1 MTPPSFFLQNP
12 GLKFWERKSCLW
24 IMPPASIWR
33 AWSRAPIRQIISFGR
48 RTTRLVDLAPS
59 IQNFIHSKKIYQSV
73 KYFGHRQSFHNAMYD
88 KLFESVESWVS
99 ICKVVDIHGFWKL
112 KGSVKAPLFSGKSH
126 PFIYFFPKYLHTELI
141 SIDDFACEDLSA
153 QFEQCIIIYSVS
165 IYFFRWSKQLSYRI
179 KCYLRKEVGRQ
190 SVTRSIVM
198 GSELVSS
205 VTGVLECHTV
215 PLSLTRS
222 TSHTQ
227 ESSNVCPRILPASLS
242 GSMSSKVTLTLPS
255 LIHSKWF
262 HCCYRNF

>member
-1 MTPPSFFLQNP
+1 MCDMQWPLHLFFLQNP

-59 IQNFIHSKKIYQSV
+59 IQKFIHAKKIYQSV
-73 KYFGHRQSFHNAMYD
+73 KYFGHIQSFHNAMYD

-99 ICKVVDIHGFWKL
+99 ICKVVEIHGFWRL
-112 KGSVKAPLFSGKSH
+112 KGSVKAH
-126 PFIYFFPKYLHTELI
+126 
-141 SIDDFACEDLSA
+141 
-153 QFEQCIIIYSVS
+153 IIIYSVS

-227 ESSNVCPRILPASLS
+227 ENSNVCPRILPASLS

-255 LIHSKWF
+255 LIHSQCF
-262 HCCYRNF
+262 HCYYRNFWPHYETHCDKTHGIT

>member
-1 MTPPSFFLQNP
+1 MTSLVRISLLN
-12 GLKFWERKSCLW
+12 LSN
-24 IMPPASIWR
+24 AS
-33 AWSRAPIRQIISFGR
+33 
-48 RTTRLVDLAPS
+48 L
-59 IQNFIHSKKIYQSV
+59 FI
-73 KYFGHRQSFHNAMYD
+73 
-88 KLFESVESWVS
+88 L
-99 ICKVVDIHGFWKL
+99 L
-112 KGSVKAPLFSGKSH
+112 
-126 PFIYFFPKYLHTELI
+126 
-141 SIDDFACEDLSA
+141 
-153 QFEQCIIIYSVS
+153 VS

-242 GSMSSKVTLTLPS
+242 GSMSSKVTLSS
-255 LIHSKWF
+255 LIHSQCF
-262 HCCYRNF
+262 HCYYRNF

>member
-1 MTPPSFFLQNP
+1 
-12 GLKFWERKSCLW
+12 
-24 IMPPASIWR
+24 MPLSWR
-33 AWSRAPIRQIISFGR
+33 YHCQI
-48 RTTRLVDLAPS
+48 
-59 IQNFIHSKKIYQSV
+59 
-73 KYFGHRQSFHNAMYD
+73 
-88 KLFESVESWVS
+88 VS
-99 ICKVVDIHGFWKL
+99 
-112 KGSVKAPLFSGKSH
+112 P
-126 PFIYFFPKYLHTELI
+126 
-141 SIDDFACEDLSA
+141 DFACEDFSA
-153 QFEQCIIIYSVS
+153 QFEHCIIIYSVG

-242 GSMSSKVTLTLPS
+242 GSMSLKVTLTLPS
-255 LIHSKWF
+255 LIHSKCF
-262 HCCYRNF
+262 HCYYRNFWPHSETHRDKTHGNSSSYYGLRRPNLSVKNHS